1 MSFDVAIFGD
11 LLFEEK
17 ALRAWKRSTVS
28 SAGSRP
34 IAQAFPKQKN
44 ERPIKV
50 AALVADLPRLGFFQL
65 EEFDGLVRVR
75 GQFHQLAF
83 NKRSRQLAALF
94 MSAAEFGAQ
103 GTISFLGEGVWL
115 GYEIFLDGGRAKLRV
130 MSEDEVRRA
139 AHDPALDV
147 ISGHFQ
153 VAAPLISD

>member
-17 ALRAWKRSTVS
+17 ALRAWKRSMVS
-28 SAGSRP
+28 AAGSRP

-44 ERPIKV
+44 EPPIKV
-50 AALVADLPRLGFFQL
+50 AALISELPRLGFFQL

-83 NKRSRQLAALF
+83 TKRSRQLAALF

-153 VAAPLISD
+153 VAAPSIAD